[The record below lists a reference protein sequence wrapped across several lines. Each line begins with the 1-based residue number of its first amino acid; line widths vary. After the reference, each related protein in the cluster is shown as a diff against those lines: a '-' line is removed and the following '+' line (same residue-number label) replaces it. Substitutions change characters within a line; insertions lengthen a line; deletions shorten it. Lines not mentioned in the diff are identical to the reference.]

1 MAHLF
6 YIIIYGLLV
15 KSAEFRDFA
24 HFVLS
29 KFSSFQ
35 PFIHKRLP
43 TYKETYCIFHK
54 LEQNLFSIPAVLIA
68 YSDKV
73 NTRSIR

>member
-1 MAHLF
+1 MTHLF

-35 PFIHKRLP
+35 PFIYKRLP
-43 TYKETYCIFHK
+43 VYRETYCIFHK
-54 LEQNLFSIPAVLIA
+54 LEQNLFSIPAVLIT
-68 YSDKV
+68 YPNKV
-73 NTRSIR
+73 NTRSIK